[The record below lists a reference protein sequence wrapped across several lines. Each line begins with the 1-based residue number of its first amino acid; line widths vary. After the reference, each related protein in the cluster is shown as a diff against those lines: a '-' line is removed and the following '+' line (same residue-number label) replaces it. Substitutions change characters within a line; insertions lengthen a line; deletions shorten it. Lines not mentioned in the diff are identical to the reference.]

1 MKRFDCVTLG
11 ETMLRLAP
19 TGDQRL
25 EQTRELQI
33 QIGGAES
40 NVAVALARMGK
51 QVAWVSRLPLNPLGR
66 QTAQAIRQQGVS
78 VEGVAWAENARMGL
92 YYVES
97 GPTPRGIRVWY
108 DRAGSAASAMTPDDL
123 PLDLIA
129 AAHWLH
135 LTGITPALSESCA
148 ATVQTA
154 MQHAHQHGL
163 TVSFDVNYRALLWPP
178 PAAAKGLEPFCREA
192 DYVTVALRDAVNLF
206 SAPDDT
212 EQAARSLQQRW
223 GGTLIITSGD
233 SGAVAYD
240 GTTLATSSALPTTI
254 IDRLGAGDA
263 FSAGVICRRL
273 EDASLADALQFGAA
287 LAALK
292 LTIPGDMALV
302 NRDEVEALLTGTASS
317 LQR

>member
-1 MKRFDCVTLG
+1 
-11 ETMLRLAP
+11 
-19 TGDQRL
+19 
-25 EQTRELQI
+25 
-33 QIGGAES
+33 
-40 NVAVALARMGK
+40 
-51 QVAWVSRLPLNPLGR
+51 
-66 QTAQAIRQQGVS
+66 
-78 VEGVAWAENARMGL
+78 
-92 YYVES
+92 
-97 GPTPRGIRVWY
+97 
-108 DRAGSAASAMTPDDL
+108 

-192 DYVTVALRDAVNLF
+192 DYVTIALRDAVNLF

-240 GTTLATSSALPTTI
+240 GTTLAT
-254 IDRLGAGDA
+254 
-263 FSAGVICRRL
+263 
-273 EDASLADALQFGAA
+273 
-287 LAALK
+287 
-292 LTIPGDMALV
+292 
-302 NRDEVEALLTGTASS
+302 
-317 LQR
+317 